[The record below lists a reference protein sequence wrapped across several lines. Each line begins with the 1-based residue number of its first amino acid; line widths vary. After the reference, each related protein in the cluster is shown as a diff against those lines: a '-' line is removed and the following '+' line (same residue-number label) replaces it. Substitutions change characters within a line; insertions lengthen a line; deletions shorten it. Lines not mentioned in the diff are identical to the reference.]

1 MQPDSSSHSHSHTL
15 TITCTCCY
23 DETKGTQDLKIYSHA
38 DSLSCNFQV
47 KFVLRECISQ
57 REVASGEIDIA
68 QQLNESTSRAEATIE
83 LQRYT
88 HCCLS
93 LYTLLPFT
101 LHTAAF
107 HSTHC
112 CLSLYPTAASHSTH
126 TATYALLPD
135 LTGIIAGM
143 ACWNDSHGNRKLID
157 CVAADGAYAVIQ

>member
-1 MQPDSSSHSHSHTL
+1 MMKSKEL
-15 TITCTCCY
+15 
-23 DETKGTQDLKIYSHA
+23 KNKIYSHA
-38 DSLSCNFQV
+38 HSLILSHATLQV

-93 LYTLLPFT
+93 ATPL
-101 LHTAAF
+101 LHT
-107 HSTHC
+107 HC
-112 CLSLYPTAASHSTH
+112 YLSLYPTAASHSTY

-135 LTGIIAGM
+135 PT
-143 ACWNDSHGNRKLID
+143 
-157 CVAADGAYAVIQ
+157 